1 MTTNEMNNQNYAPTK
16 IGVLFCGGCNPIYDR
31 EFLYRQLKQHY
42 EASTIFEF
50 YSESD
55 EYDLLH
61 IINGCSSECLI
72 NHQHPASVV
81 CLDSGDVKK
90 AIRKIDNML
99 ALL

>member
-1 MTTNEMNNQNYAPTK
+1 MTTNEMNNQYDDLKK
-16 IGVLFCGGCNPIYDR
+16 IGVLFCGGCNPVYDR
-31 EFLYRQLKQHY
+31 ELLYRQLKQHY
-42 EASTIFEF
+42 EASVIFEF

-55 EYDLLH
+55 EYDLLL

-72 NHQHPASVV
+72 NQVHPASIV

-99 ALL
+99 ISL

>member
-1 MTTNEMNNQNYAPTK
+1 MTSNEMNNKNYTPKK

-31 EFLYRQLKQHY
+31 ELLYRQLKQYY
-42 EASTIFEF
+42 EASVILEF
-50 YSESD
+50 YCESE
-55 EYDLLH
+55 EYDLLL

-72 NHQHPASVV
+72 NQHYAASIV

-90 AIRKIDNML
+90 AIRKIDNTL